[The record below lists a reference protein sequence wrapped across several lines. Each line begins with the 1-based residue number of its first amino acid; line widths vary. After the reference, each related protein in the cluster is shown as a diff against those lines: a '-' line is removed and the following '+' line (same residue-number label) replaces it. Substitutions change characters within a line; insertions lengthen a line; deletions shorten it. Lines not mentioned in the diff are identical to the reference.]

1 MQHLQLP
8 PNLPL
13 RQYLKNLVRQI
24 NTLPQTQLPNIRIT
38 LQNLRKLIV
47 RNACPLK
54 IQTLQPP

>member
-13 RQYLKNLVRQI
+13 RQYLKNLIRQI

-47 RNACPLK
+47 RNACPLE

>member
-8 PNLPL
+8 PNPPL
-13 RQYLKNLVRQI
+13 RQYLKNLIRQI

-47 RNACPLK
+47 RNACPLE